1 MKEQKY
7 HHPLK
12 HMIHLLHLL
21 QANHIEVE
29 PLLTGDKQ
37 TDLLS
42 PKEIQFLQTVCSL
55 MDEMSAGLLICQA
68 DGSQEILYA
77 NHRFLRIAQCETI
90 KDLRTFTD
98 NSFQHVVYS
107 RDLNTASDRILPQ
120 TSEEQ
125 AEPDPAEYRIRSKDG
140 SIRWVEDY
148 SRLFHCE
155 ENGDVICS
163 FVEDVTD
170 KRVQQ
175 KKQLNDALDRA
186 NMAAIARNAFLTN
199 ISYDIRT
206 PLNAILGFISQ
217 AKESLYDTAAQQD
230 YLNRIEN
237 ASQKLLDMLNKV
249 LEVTALSTSDE
260 LIEEKC
266 DLCTIG
272 QEVYDF
278 LHPHA
283 EEKNITY
290 TLDCGDVEH
299 GNIYADRQK
308 LKQMMLNLVNNA
320 ITYTEPGGTVSLTI
334 TEDDE
339 ASDLEAVYHI
349 QVKDTGIGISEDFLK
364 HIFEP
369 FSREKNSTFSEIHSF
384 GLGLTIVKGIVDKM
398 GGTIE
403 AKSAEN
409 QGSTFTVTLRLRR
422 QTASDAETWKT
433 TPVPPK
439 RTILLVEDNEINR
452 EIEAELLERLN
463 FIIDPAENGEVA
475 LQKITQASPGTYD
488 LVLLDL
494 RMPVMDGWQTATAIR
509 HLPDPVLANI
519 PIIAL
524 SSSIFLADYQKA
536 KECEMNAHLAK
547 PLNLPVLLE
556 TIDELLGK

>member
-1 MKEQKY
+1 MKEQDY
-7 HHPLK
+7 HYPIK

-21 QANHIEVE
+21 QINHIEVE
-29 PLLTGDKQ
+29 PLLTGNEQ
-37 TDLLS
+37 TNLLS
-42 PKEIQFLQTVCSL
+42 QGDIQFLQTVCSL
-55 MDEMSAGLLICQA
+55 MDELSTGLLICRT
-68 DGSQEILYA
+68 DNNQEILYA
-77 NHRFLRIAQCETI
+77 NCRFLRMVQCENI
-90 KDLRTFTD
+90 KDLRIFAD
-98 NSFQHVVYS
+98 NSFPHIVYPK
-107 RDLNTASDRILPQ
+107 DLNTAADRILSQSSEGQ
-120 TSEEQ
+120 T
-125 AEPDPAEYRIRSKDG
+125 EPDPAEYRIQNRSG
-140 SIRWVEDY
+140 SVRWVEDY
-148 SRLFHCE
+148 SRLFHFE
-155 ENGDVICS
+155 ETGDIVCS
-163 FVEDVTD
+163 FVEDITD
-170 KRVQQ
+170 KRVRQ
-175 KKQLNDALDRA
+175 KRQLNDALDRA

-206 PLNAILGFISQ
+206 PLNSILGFISQ

-230 YLNRIEN
+230 YLNRIET

-249 LEVTALSTSDE
+249 LEVTALSTSEE

-266 DLCTIG
+266 SLCTIG

-283 EEKNITY
+283 EEKNISY
-290 TLDCGDVEH
+290 TLDCGNVKHSD
-299 GNIYADRQK
+299 IYADRQK
-308 LKQMMLNLVNNA
+308 LKQMMLNLTNNA

-339 ASDLEAVYHI
+339 GADQEAVYHV
-349 QVKDTGIGISEDFLK
+349 QVKDTGIGISEDFIK

-369 FSREKNSTFSEIHSF
+369 FSRKENSPLSEVHSF

-422 QTASDAETWKT
+422 QAQSDMNTLKT

-452 EIEAELLERLN
+452 EIEAELLERLD
-463 FIIDPAENGEVA
+463 FIIDTAENGQVA
-475 LQKITQASPGTYD
+475 LQKITQAATGTYD

-509 HLPDPVLANI
+509 QLPDPILANI

-524 SSSIFLADYQKA
+524 SASIFLKDYQKS
-536 KECEMNAHLAK
+536 KESKINAHLAK
-547 PLNLPVLLE
+547 PMNLPVLLE

>member
-1 MKEQKY
+1 MY
-7 HHPLK
+7 SDGCIIPL
-12 HMIHLLHLL
+12 
-21 QANHIEVE
+21 
-29 PLLTGDKQ
+29 
-37 TDLLS
+37 S
-42 PKEIQFLQTVCSL
+42 
-55 MDEMSAGLLICQA
+55 
-68 DGSQEILYA
+68 
-77 NHRFLRIAQCETI
+77 
-90 KDLRTFTD
+90 
-98 NSFQHVVYS
+98 
-107 RDLNTASDRILPQ
+107 
-120 TSEEQ
+120 
-125 AEPDPAEYRIRSKDG
+125 
-140 SIRWVEDY
+140 
-148 SRLFHCE
+148 
-155 ENGDVICS
+155 
-163 FVEDVTD
+163 
-170 KRVQQ
+170 
-175 KKQLNDALDRA
+175 
-186 NMAAIARNAFLTN
+186 
-199 ISYDIRT
+199 
-206 PLNAILGFISQ
+206 
-217 AKESLYDTAAQQD
+217 
-230 YLNRIEN
+230 
-237 ASQKLLDMLNKV
+237 
-249 LEVTALSTSDE
+249 
-260 LIEEKC
+260 
-266 DLCTIG
+266 
-272 QEVYDF
+272 YDF

-320 ITYTEPGGTVSLTI
+320 ITYTEAGGTVSLTI

>member
-1 MKEQKY
+1 
-7 HHPLK
+7 
-12 HMIHLLHLL
+12 
-21 QANHIEVE
+21 
-29 PLLTGDKQ
+29 
-37 TDLLS
+37 
-42 PKEIQFLQTVCSL
+42 
-55 MDEMSAGLLICQA
+55 
-68 DGSQEILYA
+68 
-77 NHRFLRIAQCETI
+77 
-90 KDLRTFTD
+90 
-98 NSFQHVVYS
+98 
-107 RDLNTASDRILPQ
+107 
-120 TSEEQ
+120 
-125 AEPDPAEYRIRSKDG
+125 
-140 SIRWVEDY
+140 
-148 SRLFHCE
+148 
-155 ENGDVICS
+155 
-163 FVEDVTD
+163 
-170 KRVQQ
+170 
-175 KKQLNDALDRA
+175 
-186 NMAAIARNAFLTN
+186 MAAIARNAFLTN

-320 ITYTEPGGTVSLTI
+320 ITYTEAGGTVSLTI